1 MDGIIEHAP
10 SVRCYEQLGK
20 EVFMDMREMAE
31 AHLKNV
37 DNQIQEL
44 HQQRARIEADI
55 QQLSDYL
62 QQGVAELNSGNNQTA
77 PVPPPDRMDVTM
89 NSAAQSMAQSP
100 TPNLTLP
107 LPEGQS

>member
-1 MDGIIEHAP
+1 MD
-10 SVRCYEQLGK
+10 V
-20 EVFMDMREMAE
+20 REMAE

-44 HQQRARIEADI
+44 QNQGARIEADI
-55 QQLSDYL
+55 QQLRDYL

-77 PVPPPDRMDVTM
+77 PGPPPERMEVTM
-89 NSAAQSMAQSP
+89 NSAAQELAQSP

-107 LPEGQS
+107 LPGSQS